1 MDLKPDNHRLAGL
14 ADPKMF
20 SRTPPM
26 TIATP
31 LLIHF
36 GLGGFGGEMEA

>member
-1 MDLKPDNHRLAGL
+1 MDLKPDNHRLTGL

-26 TIATP
+26 PIAP